1 MDINAIHSITR
12 AMHDG
17 NIVEADAQF
26 KQLEAAHPHH
36 SKIHLAVA
44 VVNDYL
50 DIITPTDDVAPD
62 AHLDD
67 VGD

>member
-1 MDINAIHSITR
+1 MDADLVLTNGTVLTHTDR
-12 AMHDG
+12 QP
-17 NIVEADAQF
+17 EAG
-26 KQLEAAHPHH
+26 
-36 SKIHLAVA
+36 AVA